1 MKRIFVIFA
10 LAATLVGCAK
20 EDIVREAP
28 RQAIG
33 FGNMFVENSTRA
45 TDPSFNGDNKLTEFQ
60 VWGTA
65 NSVAIYEGQDV
76 EGQVGAGSIWTCTK
90 KNYWIEGVTYNFAAV
105 ANGTVESLSNGLPAT
120 IAYTANGTSDLIY
133 AENKGIVGKAAGSNN
148 PVEFTFNHLLAKA
161 KFTVTTNTSV
171 EGYQYEI
178 TNIKIANAYASG
190 IYTVGGS
197 WGTLVVAQD
206 GQAFDSIT
214 VNSTNQTAECANE
227 KLLIPI
233 ENVVVSYT
241 VTLKYNDGQIW
252 SETKTHNLDNDLAA
266 ANSYNFKIT
275 VNVGEEIKFNVEK
288 DPTWTA
294 TDDTTITL

>member
-1 MKRIFVIFA
+1 MKKVIFA
-10 LAATLVGCAK
+10 LAAVVALAACSKEQTLVQSP
-20 EDIVREAP
+20 RE
-28 RQAIG
+28 AIG

-65 NSVAIYEGQDV
+65 NSVAIYAGEDV
-76 EGQVGAGSIWTCTK
+76 SGNVGPNSVWTCTK

-105 ANGTVESLSNGLPAT
+105 ANGTVKTLSDGLPET
-120 IAYTANGTSDLIY
+120 IEYTANGTSDLIY

-197 WGTLVVAQD
+197 WGTLVAAQD

-275 VNVGEEIKFNVEK
+275 VNVGEEIKFNVEN
-288 DPTWTA
+288 DPSWS
-294 TDDTTITL
+294 DDNDITLQS